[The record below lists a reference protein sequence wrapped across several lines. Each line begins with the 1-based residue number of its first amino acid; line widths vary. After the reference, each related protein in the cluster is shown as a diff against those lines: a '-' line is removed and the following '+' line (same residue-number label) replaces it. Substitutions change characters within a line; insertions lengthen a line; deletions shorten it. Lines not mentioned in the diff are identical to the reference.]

1 MATKSE
7 IDALAKSL
15 RNVGPRLAERLLD
28 AGIVDRASLEKL
40 GAKKCYRILYETG
53 DAYGDFNAAY
63 IYALE
68 GAIRDCDWL
77 EIPEDLKTEYKAFTQ
92 ALQAEK
98 KRAR

>member
-7 IDALAKSL
+7 INALAKNL

-28 AGIVDRASLEKL
+28 AGIDSHAALKKV
-40 GAKKCYRILYETG
+40 GAKRCYELLYRDG
-53 DAYGDFNAAY
+53 DAWGDYNAAY

-77 EIPEDLKTEYKAFTQ
+77 EIPDDLKAEYKAFTQ
-92 ALQAEK
+92 ALQKQK
-98 KRAR
+98 KP